1 MLDVVKKQ
9 HETGLSVVNDGE
21 QGRADYTIYV
31 KDRLTGF
38 AGESSSWPNPDA
50 EEFPE
55 WTEMARQFA
64 PPFQKR
70 PACTGPVEWK
80 DWAAVERDI
89 QNLKDAAAAA
99 GAEEVFMTSPSP
111 GQIGRFLQN
120 RYYPS
125 DEKYLYTLADVM
137 KREYRAIVDAGF
149 VLQIDCPDLALG
161 RHTQFAHL
169 SLREF
174 RDIAAMHVE
183 VLDYAVAD
191 LPPDRMRI
199 HVCWASTGGP
209 HHRDL
214 PLKDM
219 ADIVIKARPVGLV
232 IAGAN
237 PRHEHE
243 WKVWKDVKL
252 PDGKVLVAGVI
263 DSTTN
268 FIEHPELVAER
279 IERYAGV
286 VGSRTRPSCALSSPT
301 APARTPST
309 RPARPHRVRR
319 PHVTRSALSFLD
331 VVPDPGRASRAPGA
345 APAGRALDHDRAA
358 ARMAA
363 DPRAIALVTLAFAL
377 REGRRTEC
385 QAELGRVHSLAT
397 PVARPKRLFEFPMRT
412 ARAVPS
418 NRNTGVNASPGPR
431 SMETTI
437 ASRPPAIAVAMP
449 SKAARA
455 PGAMRSRCP
464 VAVAMRRISC
474 SNAGS
479 AST

>member
-1 MLDVVKKQ
+1 VKRSTDRILTTHTGSLPRPKDLLGLLPDREEGRPIAEATLRDRTRSAVLDVVKKQ
-9 HETGLSVVNDGE
+9 RESGLSVVNDGE

-80 DWAAVERDI
+80 DWPAVERDI
-89 QNLKDAAAAA
+89 QNLKDAAAG
-99 GAEEVFMTSPSP
+99 GADEVFMTSPSP
-111 GQIGRFLQN
+111 GQIGRF
-120 RYYPS
+120 
-125 DEKYLYTLADVM
+125 
-137 KREYRAIVDAGF
+137 
-149 VLQIDCPDLALG
+149 LQIDCPDLALG

-183 VLDYAVAD
+183 VLNYAVAD
-191 LPPDRMRI
+191 IAPDRMRI

-214 PLKDM
+214 PLKDI
-219 ADIVIKARPVGLV
+219 ADVVIKARPTGMV

-243 WKVWKDVKL
+243 WKVWRDVKL

-279 IERYAGV
+279 IARYAGV
-286 VGSRTRPSCALSSPT
+286 VGRENVIAGVDCGFGTFAGRVQVDTNIVWHKLRALVEGAS
-301 APARTPST
+301 
-309 RPARPHRVRR
+309 
-319 PHVTRSALSFLD
+319 L
-331 VVPDPGRASRAPGA
+331 ASRA
-345 APAGRALDHDRAA
+345 LW
-358 ARMAA
+358 
-363 DPRAIALVTLAFAL
+363 
-377 REGRRTEC
+377 
-385 QAELGRVHSLAT
+385 
-397 PVARPKRLFEFPMRT
+397 
-412 ARAVPS
+412 
-418 NRNTGVNASPGPR
+418 
-431 SMETTI
+431 
-437 ASRPPAIAVAMP
+437 
-449 SKAARA
+449 
-455 PGAMRSRCP
+455 
-464 VAVAMRRISC
+464 
-474 SNAGS
+474 
-479 AST
+479 

>member
-1 MLDVVKKQ
+1 VRRSTDRILTTHTGSLPRPRDLLGFLRDREEGRPIAEATLRERTRSAVLDVVKKQ
-9 HETGLSVVNDGE
+9 RETGLSAVNDGE

-70 PACTGPVEWK
+70 PACVGPVEWK
-80 DWAAVERDI
+80 DWPAVERDI
-89 QNLKDAAAAA
+89 QNLKDAAAAG

-137 KREYRAIVDAGF
+137 KREYQAIVDAGF
-149 VLQIDCPDLALG
+149 VLQLDCPDLALG
-161 RHTQFAHL
+161 RHTQFSHL

-183 VLDYAVAD
+183 VLNYAVAD
-191 LPPDRMRI
+191 IPPDQVRI
-199 HVCWASTGGP
+199 HVCWVSTGGP

-214 PLKDM
+214 PLRDI
-219 ADIVIKARPVGLV
+219 ADVVIKARPAGLV

-286 VGSRTRPSCALSSPT
+286 VGRENVIAGVDCGFGTFAG
-301 APARTPST
+301 
-309 RPARPHRVRR
+309 RVQVDTNIVW
-319 PHVTRSALSFLD
+319 HKLRSLVAGASL
-331 VVPDPGRASRAPGA
+331 ASRA
-345 APAGRALDHDRAA
+345 LW
-358 ARMAA
+358 
-363 DPRAIALVTLAFAL
+363 
-377 REGRRTEC
+377 
-385 QAELGRVHSLAT
+385 
-397 PVARPKRLFEFPMRT
+397 
-412 ARAVPS
+412 
-418 NRNTGVNASPGPR
+418 
-431 SMETTI
+431 
-437 ASRPPAIAVAMP
+437 
-449 SKAARA
+449 
-455 PGAMRSRCP
+455 
-464 VAVAMRRISC
+464 
-474 SNAGS
+474 
-479 AST
+479 

>member
-1 MLDVVKKQ
+1 MKRSTDQILTTHTGSLPRPKDLLRLLQDREEGRVSDEAALAGRTRSAVLDVVKKQ
-9 HETGLSVVNDGE
+9 RETGLAVVNDGE

-70 PACTGPVEWK
+70 PACTGPVAWK
-80 DWAAVERDI
+80 DWPAVERDI
-89 QNLKDAAAAA
+89 QNLKDGAAAA
-99 GAEEVFMTSPSP
+99 GADEVFMTSPSP

-137 KREYRAIVDAGF
+137 KREYKAIVDAGF

-161 RHTQFAHL
+161 RHTQFANL
-169 SLREF
+169 TLREF
-174 RDIAAMHVE
+174 RDVAAMHVE
-183 VLDYAVAD
+183 VLNYAVAD
-191 LPPDRMRI
+191 LAPDRMRI

-209 HHRDL
+209 HHRDV
-214 PLKDM
+214 PLRDI
-219 ADIVIKARPVGLV
+219 ADVVIKARPVGLV

-243 WKVWKDVKL
+243 WKAWKDVKL
-252 PDGKVLVAGVI
+252 PAGKVLVAGVI

-286 VGSRTRPSCALSSPT
+286 VGRENVIAGVDCGFGTFAGRVQVDTNIVWHKLRALVEG
-301 APARTPST
+301 AA
-309 RPARPHRVRR
+309 
-319 PHVTRSALSFLD
+319 
-331 VVPDPGRASRAPGA
+331 RASRA
-345 APAGRALDHDRAA
+345 LW
-358 ARMAA
+358 
-363 DPRAIALVTLAFAL
+363 
-377 REGRRTEC
+377 
-385 QAELGRVHSLAT
+385 
-397 PVARPKRLFEFPMRT
+397 
-412 ARAVPS
+412 
-418 NRNTGVNASPGPR
+418 
-431 SMETTI
+431 
-437 ASRPPAIAVAMP
+437 
-449 SKAARA
+449 
-455 PGAMRSRCP
+455 
-464 VAVAMRRISC
+464 
-474 SNAGS
+474 
-479 AST
+479 

>member
-1 MLDVVKKQ
+1 VRRSTDRILTTHTGSLPRPKDLLGFLRDREEGRPIAEATLRERTRSAVLDVVKKQ
-9 HETGLSVVNDGE
+9 RETGLFVVNDGE

-50 EEFPE
+50 AEFPE
-55 WTEMARQFA
+55 WTEMARQLA
-64 PPFQKR
+64 PPFQRR
-70 PACTGPVEWK
+70 PACVGPVEWK
-80 DWAAVERDI
+80 DWPAVERDI
-89 QNLKDAAAAA
+89 QNLEDAAAAG

-137 KREYRAIVDAGF
+137 KREYQAIVDAGF
-149 VLQIDCPDLALG
+149 VLQLDCPDLALG
-161 RHTQFAHL
+161 RHTQFSHL

-183 VLDYAVAD
+183 VLNYAVAD
-191 LPPDRMRI
+191 IPPDRMRI

-214 PLKDM
+214 PLRDI
-219 ADIVIKARPVGLV
+219 ADVVIKARPAGLV

-286 VGSRTRPSCALSSPT
+286 VGRENVIAGVDCGFGTFAG
-301 APARTPST
+301 
-309 RPARPHRVRR
+309 RVQVDTNIVW
-319 PHVTRSALSFLD
+319 HKLRSLVAGASL
-331 VVPDPGRASRAPGA
+331 ASRA
-345 APAGRALDHDRAA
+345 LW
-358 ARMAA
+358 
-363 DPRAIALVTLAFAL
+363 
-377 REGRRTEC
+377 
-385 QAELGRVHSLAT
+385 
-397 PVARPKRLFEFPMRT
+397 
-412 ARAVPS
+412 
-418 NRNTGVNASPGPR
+418 
-431 SMETTI
+431 
-437 ASRPPAIAVAMP
+437 
-449 SKAARA
+449 
-455 PGAMRSRCP
+455 
-464 VAVAMRRISC
+464 
-474 SNAGS
+474 
-479 AST
+479 

>member
-1 MLDVVKKQ
+1 VKRSTDRILTTHTGSLPRPKDLLRLLQDREEGRLSDEAALAGRTRSAVLDVVKKQ
-9 HETGLSVVNDGE
+9 RETGLAVVNDGE

-70 PACTGPVEWK
+70 PACTGPVAWK
-80 DWAAVERDI
+80 DWPAVERDI
-89 QNLKDAAAAA
+89 QNLKDGAAAA
-99 GAEEVFMTSPSP
+99 GADEVFMTSPSP

-137 KREYRAIVDAGF
+137 KREYKAIVDAGF

-161 RHTQFAHL
+161 RHTQFANL
-169 SLREF
+169 TLREF
-174 RDIAAMHVE
+174 RDVAAMHVE
-183 VLDYAVAD
+183 VLNYAVAD
-191 LPPDRMRI
+191 LAPDRMRI

-209 HHRDL
+209 HHRDV
-214 PLKDM
+214 PLRDI
-219 ADIVIKARPVGLV
+219 ADVVIKARPVGLV

-252 PDGKVLVAGVI
+252 PAGKVLVAGVI

-286 VGSRTRPSCALSSPT
+286 VGRENVIAGVDCGFGTFAGRVQVDTNIVWHKLRALVEG
-301 APARTPST
+301 AA
-309 RPARPHRVRR
+309 
-319 PHVTRSALSFLD
+319 
-331 VVPDPGRASRAPGA
+331 RASRA
-345 APAGRALDHDRAA
+345 LW
-358 ARMAA
+358 
-363 DPRAIALVTLAFAL
+363 
-377 REGRRTEC
+377 
-385 QAELGRVHSLAT
+385 
-397 PVARPKRLFEFPMRT
+397 
-412 ARAVPS
+412 
-418 NRNTGVNASPGPR
+418 
-431 SMETTI
+431 
-437 ASRPPAIAVAMP
+437 
-449 SKAARA
+449 
-455 PGAMRSRCP
+455 
-464 VAVAMRRISC
+464 
-474 SNAGS
+474 
-479 AST
+479 

>member
-1 MLDVVKKQ
+1 MKRSTDQILTTHTGSLPRPKDLLRLLQDREEGRVSDEAALAGRTRSAVLDVVKKQ
-9 HETGLSVVNDGE
+9 RETGLAVVNDGE

-70 PACTGPVEWK
+70 PACTGPVAWK
-80 DWAAVERDI
+80 DWPAVERDI
-89 QNLKDAAAAA
+89 QNLKDGAAAA
-99 GAEEVFMTSPSP
+99 GADEVFMTSPSP

-137 KREYRAIVDAGF
+137 KREYKAIVDAGF

-161 RHTQFAHL
+161 RHTQFANL
-169 SLREF
+169 TLREF
-174 RDIAAMHVE
+174 RDVAAMHVE
-183 VLDYAVAD
+183 VLNYAVAD
-191 LPPDRMRI
+191 LAPDRMRI

-209 HHRDL
+209 HHRDV
-214 PLKDM
+214 PLRDI
-219 ADIVIKARPVGLV
+219 ADVVIKARPVGLV

-252 PDGKVLVAGVI
+252 PAGKVLVAGVI

-286 VGSRTRPSCALSSPT
+286 VGRENLIAGVDCGFGTFAGRVQVDTNIVWHKLRALVEG
-301 APARTPST
+301 AA
-309 RPARPHRVRR
+309 
-319 PHVTRSALSFLD
+319 
-331 VVPDPGRASRAPGA
+331 RASRA
-345 APAGRALDHDRAA
+345 LW
-358 ARMAA
+358 
-363 DPRAIALVTLAFAL
+363 
-377 REGRRTEC
+377 
-385 QAELGRVHSLAT
+385 
-397 PVARPKRLFEFPMRT
+397 
-412 ARAVPS
+412 
-418 NRNTGVNASPGPR
+418 
-431 SMETTI
+431 
-437 ASRPPAIAVAMP
+437 
-449 SKAARA
+449 
-455 PGAMRSRCP
+455 
-464 VAVAMRRISC
+464 
-474 SNAGS
+474 
-479 AST
+479 

>member
-1 MLDVVKKQ
+1 MKRSTDQILTTHTGSLPRPKDLLRLLQDREEGRLSDEAALAGRTRSAVLDVVKKQ
-9 HETGLSVVNDGE
+9 RETGLAVVNDGE

-70 PACTGPVEWK
+70 PACTGPVAWK
-80 DWAAVERDI
+80 DWPAVERDI
-89 QNLKDAAAAA
+89 QNLKDGAAAA
-99 GAEEVFMTSPSP
+99 GADEVFMTSPSP

-137 KREYRAIVDAGF
+137 KREYKAIVDAGF

-161 RHTQFAHL
+161 RHTQFANL
-169 SLREF
+169 TLREF
-174 RDIAAMHVE
+174 RDVAAMHVE
-183 VLDYAVAD
+183 VLNYAVAD
-191 LPPDRMRI
+191 LAPDRMRI

-209 HHRDL
+209 HHRDV
-214 PLKDM
+214 PLRDI
-219 ADIVIKARPVGLV
+219 ADVVIKARPVGLV

-252 PDGKVLVAGVI
+252 PAGKVLVAGVI

-286 VGSRTRPSCALSSPT
+286 VGRENVIAGVDCGFGTFAGRVQVDTNIVWHKLRALVEG
-301 APARTPST
+301 AA
-309 RPARPHRVRR
+309 
-319 PHVTRSALSFLD
+319 
-331 VVPDPGRASRAPGA
+331 RASRV
-345 APAGRALDHDRAA
+345 LW
-358 ARMAA
+358 
-363 DPRAIALVTLAFAL
+363 
-377 REGRRTEC
+377 
-385 QAELGRVHSLAT
+385 
-397 PVARPKRLFEFPMRT
+397 
-412 ARAVPS
+412 
-418 NRNTGVNASPGPR
+418 
-431 SMETTI
+431 
-437 ASRPPAIAVAMP
+437 
-449 SKAARA
+449 
-455 PGAMRSRCP
+455 
-464 VAVAMRRISC
+464 
-474 SNAGS
+474 
-479 AST
+479 

>member
-1 MLDVVKKQ
+1 MKRSTDRILTTHTGSLPRPKDLLGLLRDREEGRPIAEATLRDRTRSAVLDVVKKQ
-9 HETGLSVVNDGE
+9 RESGLSVVNDGE

-38 AGESSSWPNPDA
+38 TGESSSWPNPDA

-80 DWAAVERDI
+80 DWPAVERDI
-89 QNLKDAAAAA
+89 QNLKDAAAG
-99 GAEEVFMTSPSP
+99 GADEVFMTSPSP

-125 DEKYLYTLADVM
+125 DEKYLYILADVM

-149 VLQIDCPDLALG
+149 ILQIDCPDLALG

-183 VLDYAVAD
+183 VLNYAVAD
-191 LPPDRMRI
+191 IAPDRMRI

-214 PLKDM
+214 PLKDI
-219 ADIVIKARPVGLV
+219 ADVVIKARPTGMV

-243 WKVWKDVKL
+243 WKVWRDVKL

-268 FIEHPELVAER
+268 FIERPELVAER
-279 IERYAGV
+279 IARYAGV
-286 VGSRTRPSCALSSPT
+286 VGRDNVIAGVDCGFGTFAGRVQVDTNIVWHKLRALVEGAS
-301 APARTPST
+301 
-309 RPARPHRVRR
+309 
-319 PHVTRSALSFLD
+319 L
-331 VVPDPGRASRAPGA
+331 ASRA
-345 APAGRALDHDRAA
+345 LW
-358 ARMAA
+358 
-363 DPRAIALVTLAFAL
+363 
-377 REGRRTEC
+377 
-385 QAELGRVHSLAT
+385 
-397 PVARPKRLFEFPMRT
+397 
-412 ARAVPS
+412 
-418 NRNTGVNASPGPR
+418 
-431 SMETTI
+431 
-437 ASRPPAIAVAMP
+437 
-449 SKAARA
+449 
-455 PGAMRSRCP
+455 
-464 VAVAMRRISC
+464 
-474 SNAGS
+474 
-479 AST
+479 

>member
-1 MLDVVKKQ
+1 VRRSTDRILTTHTGSLPRPRDLLGFLRDREEGRPIAEATLRERTRSAVLDVVKKQ
-9 HETGLSVVNDGE
+9 RETGLSAVNDGE

-70 PACTGPVEWK
+70 PACVGPVEWK
-80 DWAAVERDI
+80 DWPAVERDI
-89 QNLKDAAAAA
+89 QNLKDAAAAG

-137 KREYRAIVDAGF
+137 KREYQAIVDAGF
-149 VLQIDCPDLALG
+149 VLQLDCPDLALG
-161 RHTQFAHL
+161 RHTQFSHL

-183 VLDYAVAD
+183 VLNYAVAD
-191 LPPDRMRI
+191 IPPDQMRI

-214 PLKDM
+214 PLRDI
-219 ADIVIKARPVGLV
+219 ADVVIKARPAGLV

-286 VGSRTRPSCALSSPT
+286 VGRENVIAGVDCGFGTFAG
-301 APARTPST
+301 
-309 RPARPHRVRR
+309 RVQVDTNIVW
-319 PHVTRSALSFLD
+319 HKLRSLVEGASL
-331 VVPDPGRASRAPGA
+331 ASRA
-345 APAGRALDHDRAA
+345 LW
-358 ARMAA
+358 
-363 DPRAIALVTLAFAL
+363 
-377 REGRRTEC
+377 
-385 QAELGRVHSLAT
+385 
-397 PVARPKRLFEFPMRT
+397 
-412 ARAVPS
+412 
-418 NRNTGVNASPGPR
+418 
-431 SMETTI
+431 
-437 ASRPPAIAVAMP
+437 
-449 SKAARA
+449 
-455 PGAMRSRCP
+455 
-464 VAVAMRRISC
+464 
-474 SNAGS
+474 
-479 AST
+479 

>member
-1 MLDVVKKQ
+1 VRRSTDRILTTHTGSLPRPRDLLGFLRDREEGRPIAEATLRERTRSAVLDVVKKQ
-9 HETGLSVVNDGE
+9 RETGLSAVNDGE

-70 PACTGPVEWK
+70 PACVGPVEWK
-80 DWAAVERDI
+80 DWPAVERDI
-89 QNLKDAAAAA
+89 QNLKDAAAAG

-137 KREYRAIVDAGF
+137 KREYQAIVDAGF
-149 VLQIDCPDLALG
+149 VLQLDCPDLALG
-161 RHTQFAHL
+161 RHTQFSHL

-183 VLDYAVAD
+183 VLNYAVAD
-191 LPPDRMRI
+191 IPPDQMRI

-214 PLKDM
+214 PLRDI
-219 ADIVIKARPVGLV
+219 ADVVIKARPAGLV

-252 PDGKVLVAGVI
+252 PEGKVLVAGVI

-286 VGSRTRPSCALSSPT
+286 VGRENVIAGVDCGFGTFAG
-301 APARTPST
+301 
-309 RPARPHRVRR
+309 RVQVDTNIVW
-319 PHVTRSALSFLD
+319 HKLRSLVAGASL
-331 VVPDPGRASRAPGA
+331 ASRA
-345 APAGRALDHDRAA
+345 LW
-358 ARMAA
+358 
-363 DPRAIALVTLAFAL
+363 
-377 REGRRTEC
+377 
-385 QAELGRVHSLAT
+385 
-397 PVARPKRLFEFPMRT
+397 
-412 ARAVPS
+412 
-418 NRNTGVNASPGPR
+418 
-431 SMETTI
+431 
-437 ASRPPAIAVAMP
+437 
-449 SKAARA
+449 
-455 PGAMRSRCP
+455 
-464 VAVAMRRISC
+464 
-474 SNAGS
+474 
-479 AST
+479 